1 MLALFFCFYN
11 FCRIHKTLRRTPAMG
26 AGVSTRVWE
35 LSDIV
40 TLLDSPGAKAA

>member
-1 MLALFFCFYN
+1 MLALFFCYYN
-11 FCRIHKTLRRTPAMG
+11 FCRIHQTLRATPAMQ

-40 TLLDSPGAKAA
+40 ALLDSQAEKAA

>member
-1 MLALFFCFYN
+1 MLALFFCYYN
-11 FCRIHKTLRRTPAMG
+11 FAKIHQTLRVTPAMQ

-40 TLLDSPGAKAA
+40 ALIDDASLLAA